1 MKIVVMNTNCSW
13 NKGSAAQVISTC
25 KALKNVFPSA
35 AFSLISHFPDKDN
48 GCSKYYEIKVV
59 SNFWIKIQKNRYA
72 GFLGYRVLYPIFNF
86 IFSLLPKE
94 ILPYDVIKTLKQAD
108 LVVDLSGDSYSDS
121 KGGFSLAISSSLLLT
136 KSMKKKLVLY
146 SQSIGPFS
154 RIGRYFARKAL
165 NKADMIIVREKISYE
180 YLKNLGIKTPLYLTS
195 DCAFLLDSISPE
207 KVKEILTDE
216 NICLTNKPLVGIS
229 VNAMIDSKHYIDLI
243 KKTVEYLIDNNFQ
256 VIFVPHAVSVWEDG
270 RDDDRIVATIIYD
283 GLEDKSNVFL
293 VEGDYSP
300 MELKGI
306 IGLCD
311 LFIGSRMHANIA
323 AISSLVPTIAVG
335 WSHKYY
341 GIMEKVGLE
350 EYVFSVDDLGFEELK
365 GKIEKMWDNREAIRN
380 ELKIK
385 VETEKEL
392 ALKSAKLVRNIF

>member
-1 MKIVVMNTNCSW
+1 M
-13 NKGSAAQVISTC
+13 
-25 KALKNVFPSA
+25 
-35 AFSLISHFPDKDN
+35 
-48 GCSKYYEIKVV
+48 
-59 SNFWIKIQKNRYA
+59 
-72 GFLGYRVLYPIFNF
+72 
-86 IFSLLPKE
+86 
-94 ILPYDVIKTLKQAD
+94 
-108 LVVDLSGDSYSDS
+108 
-121 KGGFSLAISSSLLLT
+121 
-136 KSMKKKLVLY
+136 
-146 SQSIGPFS
+146 
-154 RIGRYFARKAL
+154 
-165 NKADMIIVREKISYE
+165 
-180 YLKNLGIKTPLYLTS
+180 
-195 DCAFLLDSISPE
+195 
-207 KVKEILTDE
+207 
-216 NICLTNKPLVGIS
+216 GIS

-243 KKTVEYLIDNNFQ
+243 KKTVEYLTDNNFQ
-256 VIFVPHAVSVWEDG
+256 VIFVPHTVSVWEDG
-270 RDDDRIVATIIYD
+270 RGDDRIVATTIYD

-341 GIMEKVGLE
+341 GIMEKVGLDD
-350 EYVFSVDDLGFEELK
+350 YVFSFDDLGFEELK
-365 GKIEKMWDNREAIRN
+365 EKIEKMWDNREAIRN